1 MYRDSSSHCYRPWSV
16 AVLLSLATCAVPTP
30 ASAQPLAPRN
40 LRVVTGPSGS
50 TPTIHVSP
58 SAAQL
63 APGEVVR
70 FTSTIT
76 GSTGSVAWNATG
88 GTVAGDGSYT
98 AGVLS
103 GTYHVTATLPG
114 ATAASATVTISG
126 PPVVSIAPGQNIQ
139 SVIDSQPPGTTF
151 LLRAGVHRNQTI
163 TPRTG
168 DSFVGETSGSTRLT
182 ILSGARV
189 LSGWVFDGT
198 RWYVP
203 GQTQGSTPA
212 VSAAEACRPT
222 HPRCTFAEDVFVDNV
237 MKYHEDVLAEVGP
250 GEWFFDYAADRIY
263 VGDNPTG
270 HVVETSVTP
279 YVFTAASGAS
289 NVTLQNLII
298 EKYATPTASGAVGL
312 GDSARGGGNWVITG
326 SEVRWN
332 HGGGIWSDSESIARN
347 NYVHH
352 NCGFGLVGAGANA
365 IVEGNEIAYNNIMA
379 GTTNTCGADS
389 FWGAGGSKWVWTTNL
404 IVRGNFSHHND
415 GPGLWTDINNIYTL
429 YENNI
434 LEDNV
439 RGGIFHEI
447 SYDATIRNNTMRRN
461 GTGKDFPGWTTGA
474 GIEVVSSRN
483 VEVYGNT
490 LVDNWQG
497 ITGLND
503 HRGTGNNGAWVLT
516 NLNVHDNN
524 VTSLINEGGGGRSGL
539 IDTAGT
545 DAFLPAA
552 NNRFQR
558 NSYTL
563 GTNASYFT
571 WMGQNLNESEWRAYG
586 MDTTGSFQ
594 R

>member
-1 MYRDSSSHCYRPWSV
+1 M
-16 AVLLSLATCAVPTP
+16 PTP
-30 ASAQPLAPRN
+30 ASAQTAPRN
-40 LRVVTGPSGS
+40 LRIVASPSGS
-50 TPTIHVSP
+50 VATIQVLP
-58 SAAQL
+58 NAAQL

-76 GSTGSVAWNATG
+76 GGAGTVVWNATG
-88 GTVAGDGSYT
+88 GTVESDGSYT

-103 GTYHVTATLPG
+103 GTYLVTATLPG
-114 ATAASATVTISG
+114 AGSASATVTISG
-126 PPVVSIAPGQNIQ
+126 SPVVAIAPGQNIQ
-139 SVIDSQPPGTTF
+139 SIVNSHPAGTTF
-151 LLRAGVHRNQTI
+151 LLKAGVHRNQTI

-168 DSFVGETSGSTRLT
+168 DSFVGETSGGTRLT

-189 LSGWVFDGT
+189 LTGWISDGT
-198 RWYVP
+198 RWYVS

-212 VSAAEACRPT
+212 TSGADACRPS
-222 HPRCTFAEDVFVDNV
+222 HPRCSFAEDLFVDNV
-237 MKYHEDVLAEVGP
+237 MKYHEDVLSEVGA

-263 VGDNPTG
+263 VGDNPSG

-279 YVFTAASGAS
+279 QLFNQSSAD
-289 NVTLQNLII
+289 NVTIQDLIV
-298 EKYATPTASGAVGL
+298 EKYASPTASAAVNLGYSPYGAE
-312 GDSARGGGNWVITG
+312 NWIVTG

-332 HGGGIWSDSESIARN
+332 HGAGIGQDSNTIARN

-352 NCGFGLVGAGANA
+352 NCGFGFVGAG
-365 IVEGNEIAYNNIMA
+365 IGVVVEGNEIAYNNIMA
-379 GTTNTCGADS
+379 GSTKTCGYES

-415 GPGLWTDINNIYTL
+415 GPGLWTDINNIYTI
-429 YENNI
+429 YENNTI
-434 LEDNV
+434 EDNV

-447 SYDATIRNNTMRRN
+447 SYDATIRNNTIRRN
-461 GTGKDFPGWTTGA
+461 GTGKDFPWWTTGA

-503 HRGTGNNGAWVLT
+503 HRGTGNSGAWVMT

-524 VTSLINEGGGGRSGL
+524 VTSLINEGGGGRTGL